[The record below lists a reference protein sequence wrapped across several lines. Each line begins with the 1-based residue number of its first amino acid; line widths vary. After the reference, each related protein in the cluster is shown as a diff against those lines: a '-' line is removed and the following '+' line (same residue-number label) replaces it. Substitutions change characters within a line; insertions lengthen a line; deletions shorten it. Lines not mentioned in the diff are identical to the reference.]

1 MNSWV
6 QEENWVG
13 TRVLGHQQVDGNGWV
28 EGQTLPNIAEGK
40 ACGQLLVLR
49 EGTNFGSRL
58 LRT

>member
-40 ACGQLLVLR
+40 GLWATPGPKR
-49 EGTNFGSRL
+49 RD
-58 LRT
+58 